1 MDLAEVAD
9 IDGSFEK
16 GVKLQKGDFIKI
28 QGFSIKET
36 SEYGEVAELKTT
48 EGLRYSFGKAI
59 IGLAKSEKMKGH
71 VDDVL
76 KIDASD
82 GLNAWVVEKNSTTTG
97 RPMVTLT
104 LFNPKFDSKKEQE

>member
-1 MDLAEVAD
+1 MDLAEIAD

-16 GVKLQKGDFIKI
+16 GTKLEAGDFIKI
-28 QGFSIKET
+28 QGLGVKET
-36 SEYGEVAELKTT
+36 DEYGTVAEIKTT

-71 VDDVL
+71 VEKVL

-82 GLNAWVVEKNSTTTG
+82 GLNAWCVEKNSTTTG
-97 RPMVTLT
+97 RPMLT
-104 LFNPKFDSKKEQE
+104 LSLFDPKDSKQE